1 MDLLQKSLSNFNNKY
16 LNNDAL
22 IAALTHCDA
31 YTFTTSK
38 NVHEFMT
45 YLSLVFRKQKKR
57 SIQILNEFL

>member
-22 IAALTHCDA
+22 IAALTYCDA

-45 YLSLVFRKQKKR
+45 YLSLVFMKQK
-57 SIQILNEFL
+57 

>member
-22 IAALTHCDA
+22 IAALTYCDA

-38 NVHEFMT
+38 NVHEIMT
-45 YLSLVFRKQKKR
+45 RLSLVFKKQK
-57 SIQILNEFL
+57 